1 MFRRLQEDYF
11 DVLLFGDFFFF
22 SFNEN
27 GGKLLIFLEKD
38 LEVAALG
45 VKACLQQLQVA
56 VESH

>member
-11 DVLLFGDFFFF
+11 DVLFIWRFFF

>member
-1 MFRRLQEDYF
+1 MFRRLQEDCLMSYLYR
-11 DVLLFGDFFFF
+11 DFF

>member
-1 MFRRLQEDYF
+1 MSYLYR
-11 DVLLFGDFFFF
+11 GFFLK
-22 SFNEN
+22 SNEN
-27 GGKLLIFLEKD
+27 EGNLLTFLEKD